1 MQLRYKVSLKTI
13 AETIDD
19 YRGGKYRNDAACANL
34 VDLNV
39 NSSNITDRKK
49 RTMFNLLTNR
59 LEVKQNTLKPWLSL
73 CYNA

>member
-19 YRGGKYRNDAACANL
+19 YRREKYRNDAACANL

-49 RTMFNLLTNR
+49 NEEQCLI
-59 LEVKQNTLKPWLSL
+59 S
-73 CYNA
+73 

>member
-13 AETIDD
+13 AETIVN
-19 YRGGKYRNDAACANL
+19 YRREKYRNDAACANL

-49 RTMFNLLTNR
+49 EEQCLI
-59 LEVKQNTLKPWLSL
+59 S
-73 CYNA
+73 

>member
-19 YRGGKYRNDAACANL
+19 YRGENYRNDAACANL

-49 RTMFNLLTNR
+49 IKNN
-59 LEVKQNTLKPWLSL
+59 V
-73 CYNA
+73 